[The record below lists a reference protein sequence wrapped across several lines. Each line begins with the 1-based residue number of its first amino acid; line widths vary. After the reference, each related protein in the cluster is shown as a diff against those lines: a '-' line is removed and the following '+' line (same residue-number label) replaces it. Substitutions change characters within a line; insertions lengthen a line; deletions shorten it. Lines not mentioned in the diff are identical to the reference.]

1 MQMSIHCLT
10 LIRILVTET
19 HIRYFFPFSGK
30 CFIIPVSSFIKTIQF
45 NIMKKADS
53 ILQSF
58 VVCRCPMIFTQSI
71 NSKSDSI
78 DLLLSIQR
86 LSMSIYAPINPPKLF
101 IIKAVDYFTF
111 GTSGNFQ
118 IFGLMQQAVSS
129 RERPQDAC
137 IHDSSLLR
145 FSNQTFLPCDAT
157 VKSSIPSILHFFY
170 PVRENISGK
179 HLLHFLFQAFNSSF
193 HHPKC
198 LMLVSLL
205 FQFSDDFFH
214 SSFG

>member
-1 MQMSIHCLT
+1 
-10 LIRILVTET
+10 
-19 HIRYFFPFSGK
+19 
-30 CFIIPVSSFIKTIQF
+30 
-45 NIMKKADS
+45 MKKADS
-53 ILQSF
+53 IFQSL
-58 VVCRCPMIFTQSI
+58 VVRRCPMILTQSI

-78 DLLLSIQR
+78 DLLLCIQR
-86 LSMSIYAPINPPKLF
+86 LPMSIYAPINSSKLC

-111 GTSGNFQ
+111 GASGNFQ

-179 HLLHFLFQAFNSSF
+179 HLLHLLFQAFNSSF
-193 HHPKC
+193 HNPKC

-205 FQFSDDFFH
+205 FQFPDDFFH